1 MQTSPEGTGQSLFGL
16 HLRGGSV
23 KRVRFERCRIYE
35 WGAQDKGTGGG
46 AALGATTSSGRLLHD
61 VTFQSCLVENNA
73 NVPGVYVGGISTYT
87 GSMRNINVFDCTF
100 RNAINYADQNA
111 VYILGDTALTGYDV
125 HVDRNTFIIDQT
137 IDVCIEINYASG
149 WSTNNN
155 IVTAR
160 GTADLTGILI
170 RGNCYDGMIAS
181 NTIRNLGTGAS
192 ANDAVALVNFNNGE
206 VQNNITITGNTISDF
221 GSSALNL
228 SRWSQY
234 LTVTGNTLVSKRKRT
249 SALIKV
255 ASTHNSVISNNTLS
269 GGFNAIII
277 GGGTNGTRRVDITGN
292 NISDCGFSGYWVID
306 SPTASEDVQGLR
318 VVGNSFGDQ
327 VAGTTGIINTPYA
340 VNTGNVVSRNYFVS
354 GTYINPSFISQLAR
368 WDRVPANN
376 GIALN
381 GQRYSFPQGSIDFA
395 SVQPGSSGSPAMFS
409 IGANLD
415 GSNPDVAFGDT
426 VLVSASMDL
435 TGVAVFGYVQA
446 ANKIRITVANVS
458 TNAGLSIA
466 AGTWYALVIKRT

>member
-1 MQTSPEGTGQSLFGL
+1 RS
-16 HLRGGSV
+16 

-111 VYILGDTALTGYDV
+111 VYILGDTALTAYDV

-255 ASTHNSVISNNTLS
+255 ASTHNSVISNNT
-269 GGFNAIII
+269 
-277 GGGTNGTRRVDITGN
+277 
-292 NISDCGFSGYWVID
+292 
-306 SPTASEDVQGLR
+306 
-318 VVGNSFGDQ
+318 
-327 VAGTTGIINTPYA
+327 
-340 VNTGNVVSRNYFVS
+340 
-354 GTYINPSFISQLAR
+354 
-368 WDRVPANN
+368 
-376 GIALN
+376 
-381 GQRYSFPQGSIDFA
+381 
-395 SVQPGSSGSPAMFS
+395 
-409 IGANLD
+409 
-415 GSNPDVAFGDT
+415 
-426 VLVSASMDL
+426 
-435 TGVAVFGYVQA
+435 
-446 ANKIRITVANVS
+446 
-458 TNAGLSIA
+458 
-466 AGTWYALVIKRT
+466 